1 MKSILNSQGD
11 TMRKQTMM
19 ILLLTM
25 VLAAATSSGRP
36 RVIRNRAVGAS
47 APVQEKVTV
56 KISSFKFDPKVVTVA
71 PGTTVEWVNEG
82 GRHTVEADNGSF
94 KSDVLKQGDKF
105 EHKFDKAGTFAYHCE
120 FHGEKG
126 GKDMAGSIV
135 VRLSKKP

>member
-1 MKSILNSQGD
+1 
-11 TMRKQTMM
+11 MM
-19 ILLLTM
+19 ILLLTI
-25 VLAAATSSGRP
+25 VLTAATSSARP
-36 RVIRNRAVGAS
+36 RVIRNRVAGGS
-47 APVQEKVTV
+47 APVQGKVTV
-56 KISSFKFDPKVVTVA
+56 KISSFKFEPKVVTVA

-126 GKDMAGSIV
+126 GKDMAGSII
-135 VRLSKKP
+135 VRVSKKP

>member
-1 MKSILNSQGD
+1 
-11 TMRKQTMM
+11 MRKQTMM

-25 VLAAATSSGRP
+25 AFTAAVASSARP
-36 RVIRNRAVGAS
+36 RVIKNRAAGAS
-47 APVQEKVTV
+47 APVQAKATV
-56 KISSFKFDPKVVTVA
+56 KISSFKFEPKVLTIA

-82 GRHTVEADNGSF
+82 GRHTVEADGGAF

-135 VRLSKKP
+135 VRRVLPKP

>member
-1 MKSILNSQGD
+1 
-11 TMRKQTMM
+11 MRKQTMM
-19 ILLLTM
+19 ILLVTM
-25 VLAAATSSGRP
+25 VLTAAVASAARP
-36 RVIRNRAVGAS
+36 RVTRNRAAGAS
-47 APVQEKVTV
+47 APVQEKATV
-56 KISSFKFDPKVVTVA
+56 KISSFKFEPKVLTVA
-71 PGTTVEWVNEG
+71 QGTTIEWVNEG

-135 VRLSKKP
+135 VRRGPAKK

>member
-1 MKSILNSQGD
+1 
-11 TMRKQTMM
+11 MRKQTMM

-25 VLAAATSSGRP
+25 VLAAATSSARP

-56 KISSFKFDPKVVTVA
+56 KISSFKFDPKVLTVA

-82 GRHTVEADNGSF
+82 GRHTVEADGGAF

-126 GKDMAGSIV
+126 GKDMAGSII
-135 VRLSKKP
+135 VRGSRKK